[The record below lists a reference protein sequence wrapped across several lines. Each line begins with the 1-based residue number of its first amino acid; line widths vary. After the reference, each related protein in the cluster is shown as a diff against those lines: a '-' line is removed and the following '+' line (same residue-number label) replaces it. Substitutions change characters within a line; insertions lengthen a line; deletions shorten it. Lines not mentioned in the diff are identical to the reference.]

1 MIYWALVMPQI
12 GDDPEAGIWQV
23 GKDKFNCIRR
33 SRFATRFNVFS
44 DPAHVRFAKWLVDGT
59 DDVFHSPQLKPKS
72 RMGVMLLYP
81 TKEKGLKKKEMSSI
95 LPVMGF
101 GLVLPATGKN
111 IGRRAFKVKM

>member
-1 MIYWALVMPQI
+1 
-12 GDDPEAGIWQV
+12 
-23 GKDKFNCIRR
+23 
-33 SRFATRFNVFS
+33 
-44 DPAHVRFAKWLVDGT
+44 
-59 DDVFHSPQLKPKS
+59 
-72 RMGVMLLYP
+72 MGVMLLYP